1 MVANWSLQ
9 ATKSRRRKKEGYF
22 LKNLSVALNNYLS
35 KNEHIILFGDF
46 KLSNTNKHFAVLMA
60 FLSPAIRD
68 KKSFFFKKSANKFK
82 NTQFYIFRCFNY
94 QNYILVRYIGIY

>member
-68 KKSFFFKKSANKFK
+68 KNHSFLKRVLINSK
-82 NTQFYIFRCFNY
+82 
-94 QNYILVRYIGIY
+94 ILNFIYLDASTIKIIY